1 MATKIAINSDMKQ
14 AYVDLAQSMIV
25 SKTYDYEGN
34 PVTFNKGDSVMVSA
48 TEMARPFGKE
58 AKDWLKNQSTKEFL
72 NELSNV
78 RNLLFADLVQ
88 VKQGSPENGGGT
100 WMHEDVAIEFARW
113 LSPKF
118 AIWCNRRIKELLQV
132 GMTATPATLEAML
145 SNPDLVIGMATQL
158 KQLRA
163 ENAEK
168 QRKIEADA
176 PKVEFHDKI
185 IASDDTC
192 LVRELAKVL
201 TQRGFKIGQ
210 NRLYELLRNEGYLIK
225 HGSDRNSPTQPYVD
239 NGIFEIDRKPWTN
252 PKTGEVH
259 IGKTSKVTSKGL
271 KYFICK
277 FLGRAA
283 VL

>member
-1 MATKIAINSDMKQ
+1 MAKIQIPHETAK
-14 AYVDLAQSMIV
+14 ACVDLAQSVIV

-34 PVTFNKGDSVMVSA
+34 PITFNKGNSVMVSA
-48 TEMARPFGKE
+48 TEMARPFGKL
-58 AKDWLKNQSTKEFL
+58 AGDWLRLKSTDEFIST
-72 NELSNV
+72 LS
-78 RNLLFADLVQ
+78 ADMQIPISALV
-88 VKQGSPENGGGT
+88 VVNKGGNGEQGT
-100 WMHEDVAIEFARW
+100 WLHENVAMEFARW

-145 SNPDLVIGMATQL
+145 SNPDLVIEMATQL

-201 TQRGFKIGQ
+201 TR
-210 NRLYELLRNEGYLIK
+210 
-225 HGSDRNSPTQPYVD
+225 
-239 NGIFEIDRKPWTN
+239 
-252 PKTGEVH
+252 
-259 IGKTSKVTSKGL
+259 
-271 KYFICK
+271 C
-277 FLGRAA
+277 RAA
-283 VL
+283 DVIVGVFCTPI